1 MSIYATD
8 QLDAAAMLSEA
19 GQSVTV
25 TSKGAGSYSPAT
37 GAVSTSP
44 SSQTAKA
51 VIFDFSAGLRA
62 VNGNIP
68 STDRLCILSAL
79 TTAGA
84 ALTAPKVN
92 DTVTDVNGATYN
104 VQAVSPL
111 APDGLP
117 IIYELTL
124 RGHQ

>member
-1 MSIYATD
+1 
-8 QLDAAAMLSEA
+8 L
-19 GQSVTV
+19 
-25 TSKGAGSYSPAT
+25 
-37 GAVSTSP
+37 
-44 SSQTAKA
+44 
-51 VIFDFSAGLRA
+51 
-62 VNGNIP
+62 NGNIP
-68 STDRLCILSAL
+68 STDRQCILSAL

-92 DTVTDVNGATYN
+92 DTVTDINGATYN

-111 APDGLP
+111 APDGLA